1 MSGVKWIRL
10 KTNIS
15 LDAKFKQIDTMP
27 DADAIECIWF
37 KLIRFSG
44 RLINGGIFLINDKM
58 AYSEQMLSKEF
69 NRPAELI
76 RKAMNT
82 FYRLRM
88 IDIEYEESS
97 LENPMPE
104 STMPPEKSKPKKE
117 STHFVKQR
125 TNEQNFKAIISNNET
140 FSAISSNNDLYNIA
154 LTWMQYKDGKLPKTQ
169 NHYDSELSMTRLL
182 NQMIRYAD
190 KYGIPAVGIAI
201 DSAIAS
207 NYMGIVWNRMDDF
220 KKSAE
225 LNSANSSNDKFSVLS
240 ADFRAELEESGVIVN
255 QTINYAKLTI
265 EQADKI
271 RAAGVTI

>member
-1 MSGVKWIRL
+1 MSGVKWIRI

-27 DADAIECIWF
+27 DADSIECMWF

-44 RLINGGIFLINDKM
+44 RLINDGIFLINDKM

-69 NRPAELI
+69 NRPIELI

-82 FYRLRM
+82 FYKLRM
-88 IDIEYEESS
+88 IDIEYEESDMEKQIVAS
-97 LENPMPE
+97 KTSDKLKPE
-104 STMPPEKSKPKKE
+104 KE
-117 STHFVKQR
+117 STHFVKLR
-125 TNEQNFKAIISNNET
+125 TNEQNFKAIIVGNDS
-140 FSAISSNNDLYNIA
+140 FSAISNNSDFYNSV
-154 LTWMQYKDGKLPKTQ
+154 LMWMQYKDGKLPKAQ

-190 KYGIPAVGIAI
+190 KFGLPAVRLAI
-201 DSAIAS
+201 DSAISA
-207 NYMGIVWNRMDDF
+207 NYMGIVWSRMDDF
-220 KKSAE
+220 KKDADLASDD
-225 LNSANSSNDKFSVLS
+225 SSNDRFSVLS
-240 ADFRAELEESGVIVN
+240 ADFRAELEKSGVIVN
-255 QTINYAKLTI
+255 QAINYAKLTT

>member
-1 MSGVKWIRL
+1 MSGVKWIRI

-27 DADAIECIWF
+27 DADSIECMWF

-44 RLINGGIFLINDKM
+44 RLINDGILLINDKM

-69 NRPAELI
+69 NRPIELI

-82 FYRLRM
+82 FYKLRM
-88 IDIEYEESS
+88 IDIEYEESDMEKQIVAS
-97 LENPMPE
+97 KTSDKLKPE
-104 STMPPEKSKPKKE
+104 KE
-117 STHFVKQR
+117 STHFVKLR
-125 TNEQNFKAIISNNET
+125 TNEQNFKAIIVGNDS
-140 FSAISSNNDLYNIA
+140 FSAISNNSDFYNSV
-154 LTWMQYKDGKLPKTQ
+154 LMWMQYKDRKLPKAQ

-190 KYGIPAVGIAI
+190 KFGLPAVRLAI
-201 DSAIAS
+201 DSAISA

-220 KKSAE
+220 KKDADLASDD
-225 LNSANSSNDKFSVLS
+225 SSNDRFSVLS
-240 ADFRAELEESGVIVN
+240 ADFRAELEKSGVIVN
-255 QTINYAKLTI
+255 QAINYAKLTT

>member
-1 MSGVKWIRL
+1 MSGVKWIRI

-27 DADAIECIWF
+27 DADSIECMWF

-44 RLINGGIFLINDKM
+44 RLINDGIFLINDKM

-69 NRPAELI
+69 NRPIELI

-82 FYRLRM
+82 FYKLRM
-88 IDIEYEESS
+88 IDIEYEESDMEKQIVAS
-97 LENPMPE
+97 KTSNKVKPE
-104 STMPPEKSKPKKE
+104 KE
-117 STHFVKQR
+117 STHFVKLR
-125 TNEQNFKAIISNNET
+125 TNEQNFKAIIAGNES
-140 FSAISSNNDLYNIA
+140 FSTISSNPDFYNSV
-154 LTWMQYKDGKLPKTQ
+154 LMWMQHKDGKLPKAQ

-190 KYGIPAVGIAI
+190 KFGVPAVCLAI
-201 DSAIAS
+201 DSAISA
-207 NYMGIVWNRMDDF
+207 NYMGIVWNRMDGF
-220 KKSAE
+220 KKNADLITSD
-225 LNSANSSNDKFSVLS
+225 SSDDKFSALA
-240 ADFRAELEESGVIVN
+240 ADFRAELEKSGVIVN
-255 QTINYAKLTI
+255 QTINYAKLTT

>member
-1 MSGVKWIRL
+1 MSGVKWIRI

-27 DADAIECIWF
+27 DADSIECMWF

-44 RLINGGIFLINDKM
+44 RLINDGIFLINDKM

-69 NRPAELI
+69 NRPIELI

-82 FYRLRM
+82 FYKLRM
-88 IDIEYEESS
+88 IDIEYEESDMEKQIVAS
-97 LENPMPE
+97 KTSDKVKPE
-104 STMPPEKSKPKKE
+104 KE
-117 STHFVKQR
+117 STHFVKLR
-125 TNEQNFKAIISNNET
+125 TNEQNFKAIIAGNES
-140 FSAISSNNDLYNIA
+140 FSTISSNPDFYNSV
-154 LTWMQYKDGKLPKTQ
+154 LMWMQHKDGKLPKAQ

-190 KYGIPAVGIAI
+190 KFGVPAVCLAI
-201 DSAIAS
+201 DSAISA
-207 NYMGIVWNRMDDF
+207 NYMGIVWNRMDGF
-220 KKSAE
+220 KKNADLITSD
-225 LNSANSSNDKFSVLS
+225 SSDDKFSALA
-240 ADFRAELEESGVIVN
+240 ADFRAELEKSGVIVN
-255 QTINYAKLTI
+255 QTINYAKLTT

>member
-1 MSGVKWIRL
+1 MSGVKWIRI

-27 DADAIECIWF
+27 DADSIECMWF

-44 RLINGGIFLINDKM
+44 RLINDGIFLINDKM

-69 NRPAELI
+69 NRPIELI

-82 FYRLRM
+82 FYKLRM
-88 IDIEYEESS
+88 IDIEYEESDMEKQIVAS
-97 LENPMPE
+97 KTSDKLKPE
-104 STMPPEKSKPKKE
+104 KE
-117 STHFVKQR
+117 STHFVKLR
-125 TNEQNFKAIISNNET
+125 TNEQNFKAIIVGNDS
-140 FSAISSNNDLYNIA
+140 FSAISNNSDFYNSV
-154 LTWMQYKDGKLPKTQ
+154 LMWMQYKDGKLPKAQ

-190 KYGIPAVGIAI
+190 KFGLPAVRLAI
-201 DSAIAS
+201 DSAISA

-220 KKSAE
+220 KKDADLASDD
-225 LNSANSSNDKFSVLS
+225 SSNDRFSVLS
-240 ADFRAELEESGVIVN
+240 ADFRAELEKSGVIVN
-255 QTINYAKLTI
+255 QAINYAKLTT

>member
-1 MSGVKWIRL
+1 MSGVKWIRI

-27 DADAIECIWF
+27 DADSIECIWF

-44 RLINGGIFLINDKM
+44 RLINDGIFLINDKM

-88 IDIEYEESS
+88 IDIEYEENNA
-97 LENPMPE
+97 ECDA
-104 STMPPEKSKPKKE
+104 SKNVRPSDKAKPQKE

-125 TNEQNFKAIISNNET
+125 TNEQNFKAIISGNEV
-140 FSAISSNNDLYNIA
+140 FSAITNNVDLYNIV
-154 LTWMQYKDGKLPKTQ
+154 LMWMQYKDGKLPKTQ
-169 NHYDSELSMTRLL
+169 NHYDSELSITRLL

-190 KYGIPAVGIAI
+190 KFGISAVGAAV
-201 DSAIAS
+201 DSAIAA

-220 KKSAE
+220 KKDADLVSDD
-225 LNSANSSNDKFSVLS
+225 SSNDRFSVLS
-240 ADFRAELEESGVIVN
+240 EDFRAELEKSGVIVN
-255 QTINYAKLTI
+255 QTINYAKLTT